1 MTKLLL
7 FPFVDAI
14 NFLRGWKQ
22 SKKDSEPVTLL
33 LHDAWPSG
41 AFFEKLTLSKS
52 RYLCSCGPWCPIE
65 WGQRSELVLDVHI
78 PFWIFIDYARF
89 CAELVIITAWILPCK
104 HLVKI
109 NDPGK
114 NLHFCSESTQ
124 QGSEKGDAGHF
135 VHSIIFLHVPNDAHV
150 WNSCCLIRV
159 SLLTHTYYS
168 LSLRCHSLY
177 VKGSL
182 PYSIIDVVYNL
193 KT

>member
-7 FPFVDAI
+7 FPFLDAT

-33 LHDAWPSG
+33 LHDAWLSG

-52 RYLCSCGPWCPIE
+52 RYLCSCGPWCPME

-89 CAELVIITAWILPCK
+89 CAELVIITAWVLPCK

-114 NLHFCSESTQ
+114 KFAFLLRVNSAGRWKGGYWTFHTQYNLPSRPERC
-124 QGSEKGDAGHF
+124 
-135 VHSIIFLHVPNDAHV
+135 P
-150 WNSCCLIRV
+150 CLK
-159 SLLTHTYYS
+159 LL
-168 LSLRCHSLY
+168 
-177 VKGSL
+177 L
-182 PYSIIDVVYNL
+182 PYPYLIANSHL
-193 KT
+193 LLSFS